1 MKRYFVFIVSFIL
14 FYTVFEILSGVILTA
29 FYTPDFSAME
39 NNLSQK
45 AGFVE
50 ASFVPI
56 DLTIIIA
63 IATATAAYFV
73 AFKMFNTAKS

>member
-1 MKRYFVFIVSFIL
+1 MKRYFAFIISFIL
-14 FYTVFEILSGVILTA
+14 FYIVFEILSGVILTA
-29 FYTPDFSAME
+29 FYTPDFFAME
-39 NNLSQK
+39 GNLSQE
-45 AGFVE
+45 AGFTE
-50 ASFVPI
+50 ATFVPI